1 MFSEILKSA
10 TYDITFFALMFIIVL
25 ISYSLST
32 HILFGVR
39 NENFAEISECLMS
52 CILIIL
58 GAFEISDIKSI
69 DQNILRFVGITFLFV
84 NLLLLNMFIAIISS
98 YYFEYYS
105 ENPTS
110 TQDGLLQQIIRIVF
124 PKEIEKLLNG
134 ERDQML
140 EHKN

>member
-1 MFSEILKSA
+1 MKSA
-10 TYDITFFALMFIIVL
+10 VYDITFFALMFIIVL

>member
-1 MFSEILKSA
+1 
-10 TYDITFFALMFIIVL
+10 
-25 ISYSLST
+25 
-32 HILFGVR
+32 
-39 NENFAEISECLMS
+39 MS

>member
-1 MFSEILKSA
+1 MFSEIMKSA
-10 TYDITFFALMFIIVL
+10 VYDITFFALMFIIVL

-105 ENPTS
+105 ENPTN

>member
-1 MFSEILKSA
+1 MFSEIMKSA
-10 TYDITFFALMFIIVL
+10 VYDITFFALMFIIVL

>member
-1 MFSEILKSA
+1 MKSA
-10 TYDITFFALMFIIVL
+10 VYDITFFALMFIIVL

-105 ENPTS
+105 ENPTN